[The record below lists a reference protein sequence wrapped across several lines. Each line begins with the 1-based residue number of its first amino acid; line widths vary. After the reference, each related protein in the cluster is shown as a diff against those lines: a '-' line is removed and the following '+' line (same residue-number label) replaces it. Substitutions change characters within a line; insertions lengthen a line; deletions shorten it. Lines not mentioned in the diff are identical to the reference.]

1 MQPTI
6 STAPSAVPT
15 TKRWWAL
22 TWIAITQLMMV
33 VVSTVMNIAVP
44 SAQQDLGLSDTQR
57 QWVIT
62 IYLLAFGALL
72 LLGGRVSDTIG
83 RRRTLLIGL
92 AGFTAASILGGLA
105 PTPEI
110 LLSARALQG
119 AFSALIAPSALAL
132 LSVTFAGGPDRAK
145 AFGIFGTIMGAGSGI
160 GVVVG
165 GILTETWGW
174 RSAMFINVPIA
185 IAAAIG
191 LVVSLTHDAPN
202 RGRLDLFGGLLSAI
216 GLTALTFGLTTASSA
231 GWGSLTTISLLAGG
245 IIALGLF
252 VLRQHRV
259 KVPLLP
265 LSLFSERLRSAAF
278 LAMLAW
284 GIAIMPV
291 FLFLS
296 VFLQQVAGF
305 SPMMSGLAF
314 LPYTFAILVTVRLIR
329 PLSSLLAPR
338 VPIAAG
344 LLVLAAGLFMLSL
357 LTPESSYWTQVLPI
371 LLLLGIGTASVQPAS
386 NSAATFNAG
395 PASGSAGAVASTAQ
409 QVGSSLGMALLG
421 SIAAAATAGAVTASA
436 GKSSAGSPAA
446 ASSAV
451 VEGFASAGFAGSIIL
466 AAAALTVFLVAG
478 RTKQVQ

>member
-6 STAPSAVPT
+6 SAVPT
-15 TKRWWAL
+15 TNRWWAL
-22 TWIAITQLMMV
+22 TWISITQLMMV

-44 SAQQDLGLSDTQR
+44 SAQADLGLSDTQR

-72 LLGGRVSDTIG
+72 LLGGRISDTIG
-83 RRRTLLIGL
+83 RCRALLIGL
-92 AGFTAASILGGLA
+92 AGFTVASILGGLA

-110 LLSARALQG
+110 LLAARALQG
-119 AFSALIAPSALAL
+119 VFSALIAPSALAL
-132 LSVTFAGGPDRAK
+132 LSLTFMAGPDRAK

-160 GVVVG
+160 GVVLG

-191 LVVSLTHDAPN
+191 LIIALPNDAPN
-202 RGRLDLFGGLLSAI
+202 RGRVDLFGGLLSAI
-216 GLTALTFGLTTASSA
+216 GLTAVTFGLTTASSA
-231 GWGSLTTISLLAGG
+231 GWGSITTVGLLVGG
-245 IIALGLF
+245 VIALGLF
-252 VLRQHRV
+252 VLRQRAI

-296 VFLQQVAGF
+296 IFLQQVAGF

-329 PLSSLLAPR
+329 PLNNFLAPR
-338 VPIAAG
+338 ALIAVG
-344 LLVLAAGLFMLSL
+344 LFVLAAGLFMLSL
-357 LTPESSYWTQVLPI
+357 LTPESGYWTQVLPI

-395 PASGSAGAVASTAQ
+395 PASGSAGAVASNAQ

-421 SIAAAATAGAVTASA
+421 SIAAAATAGTIATAA
-436 GKSSAGSPAA
+436 GSSGAGSPSANSA
-446 ASSAV
+446 AV
-451 VEGFASAGFAGSIIL
+451 VEGFATAGLAGSVIL
-466 AAAALTVFLVAG
+466 ATAALAVFLLAG
-478 RTKQVQ
+478 RAKRA